1 MSTLIPTVGLS
12 PWTLPTYDNTAG
24 LGLACRGEDCVDG
37 FFDAFEVGLLP
48 TEPLGG
54 GGKKTNKCERL
65 SFFSFC
71 RIS

>member
-1 MSTLIPTVGLS
+1 MTI
-12 PWTLPTYDNTAG
+12 LPV
-24 LGLACRGEDCVDG
+24 LAWPVVEKIASMF

-54 GGKKTNKCERL
+54 SGKKTNKCERL